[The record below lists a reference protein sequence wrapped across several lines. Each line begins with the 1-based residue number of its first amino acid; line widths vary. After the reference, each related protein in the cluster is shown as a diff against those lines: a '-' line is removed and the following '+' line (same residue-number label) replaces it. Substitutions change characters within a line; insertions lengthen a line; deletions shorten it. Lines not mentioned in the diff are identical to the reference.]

1 LFVLME
7 WYWLFRADY
16 SSWGKEESVSH
27 ASNRWHRRKETPMN
41 TTQSKVALV
50 TGASRGIGAA
60 IATRLAAD
68 GFTVII
74 NYSGNAAPAEALV
87 RQIELAGGQAL
98 AAQADVSN
106 AADVRR
112 MFDAAESTFGG
123 IDVLVNNAGIMSLAK
138 VAEVSDEAIDR
149 LLAVNLK
156 GSINTMREAATRLR
170 DGGRIVNF
178 SSSVVGL
185 YQPTYGVYAAT
196 KAGVEALTH
205 VLAGELRGRNITVNA
220 VAPGPT
226 ATDLF
231 LDGKSAE
238 LIDRLSKLAPL
249 ERLGQPADIANTV
262 AFLAGAD
269 GSWINGQVLRANGGI
284 V

>member
-1 LFVLME
+1 
-7 WYWLFRADY
+7 
-16 SSWGKEESVSH
+16 
-27 ASNRWHRRKETPMN
+27 MN
-41 TTQSKVALV
+41 TNHSKVALV

-68 GFTVII
+68 GFTVIV
-74 NYSGNAAPAEALV
+74 NYAGSAAPAEALV
-87 RQIELAGGQAL
+87 RQIEQAGGKAL

-106 AADVRR
+106 AAEVRR

-123 IDVLVNNAGIMSLAK
+123 IDVLVNNAGIMSLSK
-138 VAEVSDEAIDR
+138 VAEVTDEAIDR

-269 GSWINGQVLRANGGI
+269 GSWINSQVLRANGGI
-284 V
+284 I